1 LIKWILMMVHPQ
13 TLETAISAASS
24 AHTDLHR
31 AIYQLRHG
39 SVEEA
44 KRLLA
49 RQVAVLANVL
59 MIL

>member
-1 LIKWILMMVHPQ
+1 MMVHPQ